1 MDTFIFVLGLKGLT
15 WTWTG
20 QLVTDPFNTTFFA
33 SLAAEIPLKYLR
45 KISEGEWFVILPRE
59 SNVLFNWRCHPVCHM
74 SRQKL
79 TPADNSPVGAG
90 GWVAVPTS
98 GWVSDCQQQ
107 WWWTTLFPY
116 GTPHISFAETPLT
129 KKKRTFFFLKKSTIT
144 VEQSATN
151 IYLDCSKGFPAFWSS
166 FILWDKITT
175 LVMI

>member
-1 MDTFIFVLGLKGLT
+1 MASWDPEHTSHHACFSDSVPSCKMDTFIFVLGLKGLT

-129 KKKRTFFFLKKSTIT
+129 KKKRTFFFKKKYNHCGAKCN
-144 VEQSATN
+144 Q
-151 IYLDCSKGFPAFWSS
+151 YLSR
-166 FILWDKITT
+166 L
-175 LVMI
+175 L